1 MMKRCV
7 FCPQSILKANIQIF
21 RRLMVLQ
28 RQREQRNAQIS
39 YEQDN
44 GGSDPISPD
53 FWDDDP
59 QYSDDE
65 ETALK
70 ARLETSNMNRAGPS
84 NYNQYQ
90 TPPRRSKY
98 PTIIIEEEGV
108 DEDEW
113 AAEAARAEEA
123 EREAEEME
131 LARQVEESYRQQQHQ
146 AQPNQ
151 HGQTIG
157 NTSID
162 VDDIEMDW
170 DMDMDF

>member
-1 MMKRCV
+1 
-7 FCPQSILKANIQIF
+7 
-21 RRLMVLQ
+21 MVLQ

-53 FWDDDP
+53 FWDDDQ
-59 QYSDDE
+59 QYNHDE
-65 ETALK
+65 EMALQ
-70 ARLETSNMNRAGPS
+70 ARLEASDMNRAGPS
-84 NYNQYQ
+84 NCNQYQ
-90 TPPRRSKY
+90 TPPRRSRY
-98 PTIIIEEEGV
+98 PNIIAEEEGV
-108 DEDEW
+108 DEEEW

-123 EREAEEME
+123 EREAEEVE

-151 HGQTIG
+151 HGRTNG

-162 VDDIEMDW
+162 VDDIGMDW